1 MVDDHPPNL
10 VALEAAL
17 SPLGQP
23 FRQAT
28 SGAEALR
35 LLEQEDFAVALL
47 DVRMPGLSGLDVATR
62 LRERRIH
69 TPIIFISA
77 AQEDST
83 AKADGYDRG
92 AVDFIFKPF
101 DPGVLRAKVRTFV
114 QLHAQRRELERLS
127 ASNDAERR
135 IARQRVQTL
144 ANVSSGLSRWPG
156 KDEAAELVV
165 GEAHAALQAAASAA
179 YLLSDD
185 ARELVL
191 IARRGAP
198 PDWLPPFERFALE
211 LPLPLTAA
219 VQQGAPLWLENREA
233 LLRAFPGLAA
243 APHTRAVAVLPV
255 RTLERTIGALA
266 LSFEQPKSWDAAER
280 EFALT
285 LVGQL
290 TAALERE
297 RLLGIERRALREL
310 EQRSEAMRF
319 MADLSTLLSSSL
331 EYPAVLRR
339 LTERMVPFIAD
350 WCAVDVLDA
359 SGRVQRLTAFHSD
372 PEKVALAL
380 ELERRYPVNPD
391 APHGVPRVLRT
402 GETEWQEQIPPELL
416 VAAARDAEH
425 LSIIHRLGLESYV
438 TVPIQARGRMLGALS
453 LVYAESRRRYSAEDV
468 RFVEEV
474 ARRAA
479 LAVDNALLFRE
490 AQRLIAQL
498 DRSNKELDQFAY
510 VASHDLKAPLRG
522 IANLSEWLE
531 EDLGDAIT
539 PDGKQQLAL
548 LRNRVQRMEG
558 LINGILDFSR
568 AGRVRSKAEPVPVQ
582 KLLSDVIELC
592 AVPPHATI
600 EVEDGMP
607 ELHTERVPLQ
617 QVFMNLIGNA
627 LKHAKREDPRVV
639 VGVKDLG
646 HSYQFTVTDNG
657 PGIAPEYHER
667 IWGIFQTLEPRDTV
681 EGTGI
686 GLSIVKKIVEG
697 KGGEAWVRSRE
708 GEGATFGFT
717 WPKAE
722 AEAVTSV

>member
-10 VALEAAL
+10 LALEAAL

-35 LLEQEDFAVALL
+35 LLEQDDFAVALL

-83 AKADGYDRG
+83 IKADGYDRG
-92 AVDFIFKPF
+92 AVDFILKPF
-101 DPGVLRAKVRTFV
+101 DPSVLRAKVRTFV

-135 IARQRVQTL
+135 VARQRVQTL
-144 ANVSSGLSRWPG
+144 ASVSSGLSRWPG
-156 KDEAAELVV
+156 RDEAAELVV
-165 GEAHAALQAAASAA
+165 SEAHAALKASASVA

-185 ARELVL
+185 ARELVR
-191 IARRGAP
+191 AAQRGRA
-198 PDWLPPFERFALE
+198 PDWLPPLDRIPIE
-211 LPLPLTAA
+211 LPSPLTAA
-219 VQQGAPLWLENREA
+219 VQQGAPAWLEGRDA
-233 LLRAFPGLAA
+233 LGRSSAA
-243 APHTRAVAVLPV
+243 LDSSGRTQALAVLPV
-255 RTLERTIGALA
+255 RTQEGIIGAIA
-266 LSFEQPKSWDAAER
+266 FSDERPRSWDAAEQ
-280 EFALT
+280 EFLLT
-285 LVGQL
+285 LVAQL
-290 TAALERE
+290 TAAMERQ
-297 RLLGIERRALREL
+297 RLLAIERRALREL
-310 EQRSEAMRF
+310 EQRTEAMRF

-331 EYPAVLRR
+331 EYTEVLRR
-339 LTERMVPFIAD
+339 LTELMVPFIAD

-359 SGRVQRLTAFHSD
+359 SGRVQRLAAFHSD
-372 PEKVALAL
+372 PAKVALAL
-380 ELERRYPVNPD
+380 ELERRYPVDPD
-391 APHGVPRVLRT
+391 APHGVPKVLRT
-402 GETEWQEQIPPELL
+402 GETEWLEQIPEALL
-416 VAAARDAEH
+416 EAAARDAEH
-425 LSIIHRLGLESYV
+425 LRIIRQLGLESYV
-438 TVPIQARGRMLGALS
+438 TVPIQARGRKLGALS

-468 RFVEEV
+468 RFAEEV

-498 DRSNKELDQFAY
+498 DRSNQELDQFAY

-522 IANLSEWLE
+522 IANLSAWLE
-531 EDLGDAIT
+531 EDLGEAIT
-539 PDGKQQLAL
+539 PEGKQQLAL

-568 AGRVRSKAEPVPVQ
+568 AGRVRTKAEPVDVQ
-582 KLLSDVIELC
+582 QLLSDVIELC
-592 AVPPHATI
+592 AVPPNAT
-600 EVEDGMP
+600 VRVDSGMP
-607 ELHTERVPLQ
+607 ELVTERVPLQ

-627 LKHAKREDPRVV
+627 LKHAKRADPLVLI
-639 VGVKDLG
+639 GVKDAG
-646 HSYQFTVTDNG
+646 SSYQFTVSDNG
-657 PGIAPEYHER
+657 PGIAPEFHDR

-686 GLSIVKKIVEG
+686 GLSIVKKIVES
-697 KGGEAWVRSRE
+697 KGGEAWVRSRD

-722 AEAVTSV
+722 AETVTSV